1 MAERQPSSDVAGIRR
16 LRDMG
21 PVADTL
27 IFDATLRPNP
37 PMRPAVL
44 KLVIAVIAVIN
55 LTFGAYFVIH
65 GAWPITPF
73 MGADVA
79 FLGWAFHASAV
90 AARRREEL
98 RVTRSVLCVD
108 RYPPRGKSVRIE
120 FNPYWVRVEFDEN
133 SRRLTLASHGRS
145 EQIGSFLPPGERLTV
160 AQALRV
166 AVGEARSTRL
176 AGNT

>member
-1 MAERQPSSDVAGIRR
+1 
-16 LRDMG
+16 MG
-21 PVADTL
+21 AVADTV

-37 PMRPAVL
+37 PMRPFVL
-44 KLVIAVIAVIN
+44 KLVIAVVGVVN
-55 LTFGAYFVIH
+55 LTFGVYFVVH

-79 FLGWAFHASAV
+79 FLGWAFHASVV

-108 RYPPRGKSVRIE
+108 RYPPRGEPVHIE
-120 FNPYWVRVEFDEN
+120 FNPYWVRVEFEEN
-133 SRRLTLASHGRS
+133 SKRLTLASHGRS

-160 AQALRV
+160 AQALRA
-166 AVGEARSTRL
+166 AVREARSTPL
-176 AGNT
+176 AGNA